1 VRNCYYNNLVNANT
15 VNRLIQL
22 NDQFYQ
28 TFALQFSL
36 TRQRLQP
43 GVHKILKDGFD
54 SHPLPLHPQ
63 ANILELGCGNGE
75 LARSLAQRGHQAMYT
90 GLDFNAILLEQARQS
105 LPETFQGSFYHAN
118 LASPDWEQSLPH
130 SPYDVVLAF
139 AVLHH
144 LPGEQLRRQVL
155 EKVRGLLAL
164 EGCFIHSEWQFLN
177 SPRLRQ
183 RIQPW
188 ELAGLSAEDVDPGDY
203 LLDWREGGY
212 GLRFAHHFSEA
223 ELEALAGNAGFRIIE
238 TFYSDGEGGKLAIYQ
253 LWKPCG

>member
-1 VRNCYYNNLVNANT
+1 VNAST
-15 VNRLIQL
+15 VNKLIQL

-43 GVHKILKDGFD
+43 GVHKILKHGFPR
-54 SHPLPLHPQ
+54 HPFAIQEIP
-63 ANILELGCGNGE
+63 NVLELGCGNGE
-75 LARSLAQRGHQAMYT
+75 FARGLAQQGFQGRYS
-90 GLDFNAILLEQARQS
+90 GLDFNAKLLDQARQS
-105 LPETFQGSFYHAN
+105 LPDSFQGSFFQAN
-118 LASPDWEQSLPH
+118 LASPDWEHNLATC
-130 SPYDVVLAF
+130 PYDLILAF

-144 LPGEQLRRQVL
+144 LPGEELRRQVL
-155 EKVRGLLAL
+155 DKVRQLLSP

-188 ELAGLSAEDVDPGDY
+188 ERAGLSEVDVDPGDY

-212 GLRFAHHFSEA
+212 GLRYAHHFSEA
-223 ELEALAGNAGFRIIE
+223 ELEELAKWAGFQVID
-238 TFYSDGEGGKLAIYQ
+238 TFHSDGEGGKLGLYQ
-253 LWKPCG
+253 LWKPHQ